1 MQAAAAKFDGT
12 DGSEGVVIVLGAI
25 LLILGFVLD
34 VYLLWV
40 AGVVLLVAGAVF
52 WALGAVGRP
61 VAGRRAWY

>member
-1 MQAAAAKFDGT
+1 MQTAAAEFDEYM
-12 DGSEGVVIVLGAI
+12 GSEGVVIVLGAI

-40 AGVVLLVAGAVF
+40 VGVILLVAGAVF
-52 WALGAVGRP
+52 WLLGAVGRP

>member
-1 MQAAAAKFDGT
+1 M
-12 DGSEGVVIVLGAI
+12 IVLGAL

-40 AGVVLLVAGAVF
+40 VGVVLLVVGVVF
-52 WALGAVGRP
+52 WALGAIGRP